1 MESQIN
7 TIIDRLNKLKKFVED
22 KIKELEEPEEEEEN
36 DYNMKPDFN
45 YSYNKDYVKN
55 IKDIYSVRHRRGTT
69 SAYYG
74 RISDNIKELYSTIF
88 QGQQGFDLIPTPFND
103 AQKML
108 DDVFKYKNYY
118 NGTEINILEPS
129 VGIGNILTTIID
141 NKKKF
146 IDGNIYVNNIDAIEY
161 NKALYPLIKK
171 EYNISNF
178 YNADFLEFKSDK
190 FYDLIFMN
198 PPYGCSIYINNKE
211 YSTKECH
218 LIHLVKAMIINNNYN
233 KNPNWRTTKEFTIY
247 IICPELGKLGQYTR
261 DKNYLNDYIGDFNSL
276 INNKTIKRN
285 MAKFFGLDYS
295 DDDGIDLPS
304 NQIFYMG
311 MINDF
316 IKLNKDGKAT
326 DMMNKFYMYKIVCV
340 I

>member
-22 KIKELEEPEEEEEN
+22 KIKELEEPEPEEEQPE
-36 DYNMKPDFN
+36 FN
-45 YSYNKDYVKN
+45 YSYNKDYVDN
-55 IKDIYSVRHRRGTT
+55 IKGIYSGKYNR
-69 SAYYG
+69 SKQN
-74 RISDNIKELYSTIF
+74 NIKELHSVIF

-108 DDVFKYKNYY
+108 DDVFKSKNYY
-118 NGTEINILEPS
+118 NGAEINILEPS

-141 NKKKF
+141 NKQNF

-161 NKALYPLIKK
+161 NRALYPLIKK

-190 FYDLIFMN
+190 YYDLIFMN
-198 PPYGCSIYINNKE
+198 PPYGCSIYIGDKK
-211 YSTKECH
+211 YSTGECH
-218 LIHLVKAMIINNNYN
+218 LIHLVKAMIINNSYSK
-233 KNPNWRTTKEFTIY
+233 KNINKEFNIY
-247 IICPELGKLGQYTR
+247 IICPELGKLGKYTK
-261 DKNYLNDYIGDFNSL
+261 DKNYLGEFIGDFNDL
-276 INNKTIKRN
+276 INNKTIKKN
-285 MAKFFGLDYS
+285 MAQFFGLDYS
-295 DDDGIDLPS
+295 DKDGIELPS

-316 IKLNKDGKAT
+316 IKLDKNGKST
-326 DMMNKFYMYKIVCV
+326 KMGSKFHMYRIIC
-340 I
+340 II